1 MIKRSTSRIGRREFT
16 NLPELHIQ
24 GIEAKID
31 TGAYTSALH
40 CSSIRVVKKE
50 GEDFVEFMLLDD
62 DHPQFTSTVHSL
74 PIKKR
79 KRIRSSNGT
88 TQLRYIIA
96 TKIEIGGKMI
106 ETEFSLSNRS
116 AMTYPL
122 LIGRK
127 TLKKQFLVDVDL
139 VHTGGIP
146 LIANPNL

>member
-1 MIKRSTSRIGRREFT
+1 MIKRSTLRIGRREFT
-16 NLPELHIQ
+16 NLPELNVQ

-40 CSSIRVVKKE
+40 CSSIRAVKKN
-50 GEDFVEFMLLDD
+50 GGDFVEFMLLDD
-62 DHPQFTSTVHSL
+62 DHPQFTSTIHSL

-88 TQLRYIIA
+88 TQLRYIIE
-96 TKIEIGGKMI
+96 TQIEIGGVTI
-106 ETEFSLSNRS
+106 NTEFSLSNRS

-127 TLKKQFLVDVDL
+127 TLKKHFIIDVDL
-139 VHTGGIP
+139 IHTGGIP
-146 LIANPNL
+146 LIPNQNV

>member
-1 MIKRSTSRIGRREFT
+1 MIKRSILRIGRREFT
-16 NLPELHIQ
+16 NLPELDIK

-40 CSSIRVVKKE
+40 CSSIRAVKKD
-50 GEDFVEFMLLDD
+50 GVDFVDFMLLDH
-62 DHPQFTSTVHSL
+62 DHPQFTTTLHSL

-88 TQLRYIIA
+88 TQLRYIIT
-96 TKIEIGGKMI
+96 TKIEIGGKII

-127 TLKKQFLVDVDL
+127 TLKKQFIVDVDL
-139 VHTGGIP
+139 IHTGGIP
-146 LIANPNL
+146 LTPNQNA